1 MYPDPNQQ
9 QQPPQS
15 QPPQPQRPPVPPQ
28 GAPQAPY
35 GQPNI
40 SPLPDSVP
48 PLGDYT
54 HPIPDPPKHTY
65 HPKRFMLVLGVF
77 VGLCIVAVGV
87 MLAFALMPP
96 SSTKPKASPSKDS
109 SKTSSDSTLT
119 AATAIKHVKEYF
131 KGTETAKSPIMRP
144 IKAPNMNYYTVV
156 SDVSPLVS
164 VAGEVAP
171 SVATAQINS
180 IVHSLDGDGFTKVVV
195 TDGSGANNYQAYFV
209 HKDVVCEADQV
220 KPKDAKANHWIEA
233 KCLDMSTYSS
243 YASEQAGFANIYT
256 PLSAT
261 SVLYGFVGKATI
273 TDGSVAGY
281 KRGKIQV
288 STVIN
293 DQMTTDG
300 KFAVYYQTPDGLW
313 HYFADQDNVAIEC
326 EKYST
331 KDQQSAYSGTPCRS
345 LKTGTMSTVPVPK
358 KGNY

>member
-9 QQPPQS
+9 QPPNQPPQ
-15 QPPQPQRPPVPPQ
+15 QTPPQ
-28 GAPQAPY
+28 GPPPESQY
-35 GQPNI
+35 GQQPPI
-40 SPLPDSVP
+40 TPLPDSVP
-48 PLGDYT
+48 PLSDYM
-54 HPIPDPPKHTY
+54 HPIVDPPKHTY
-65 HPKRFMLVLGVF
+65 HPKRFMIALGVF
-77 VGLCIVAVGV
+77 VGICIIGVGV
-87 MLAFALMPP
+87 MLAFALMPQ
-96 SSTKPKASPSKDS
+96 SNTKQKTTNSNST

-144 IKAPNMNYYTVV
+144 IKAPNTNYYTVV
-156 SDVSPLVS
+156 SDVAPLVS
-164 VAGEVAP
+164 VAGEVTP
-171 SVATAQINS
+171 DKGEAQINS
-180 IVHSLDGDGFTKVVV
+180 IVHSLDGDGFAKTVA
-195 TDGSGANNYQAYFV
+195 TDGSGTANYQAYFV
-209 HKDVVCEADQV
+209 RKDVICEADLV
-220 KPKDAKANHWIEA
+220 KPKDVKANQWVEA

-243 YASEQAGFANIYT
+243 YANDQAGFANIYT

-300 KFAVYYQTPDGLW
+300 KFAIYYQTPDGLW

-326 EKYST
+326 EKYVT

-358 KGNY
+358 KGSY

>member
-9 QQPPQS
+9 QQPPNQS
-15 QPPQPQRPPVPPQ
+15 PQQTPPQPQ
-28 GAPQAPY
+28 Y
-35 GQPNI
+35 GQPPI

-48 PLGDYT
+48 PLNDYT
-54 HPIPDPPKHTY
+54 HPIPDKPKSGY
-65 HPKRFMLVLGVF
+65 HPKRFMIALGVF
-77 VGLCIVAVGV
+77 VGVCIIGVGV
-87 MLAFALMPP
+87 MLAYALMPA
-96 SSTKPKASPSKDS
+96 SNTKPKTTTSKDT

-119 AATAIKHVKEYF
+119 ADTAIKHVKEYF
-131 KGTETAKSPIMRP
+131 KGAEVAKSPIMRP
-144 IKAPNMNYYTVV
+144 IKAPNTNYYTVV
-156 SDVSPLVS
+156 SDVAPLIS

-171 SVATAQINS
+171 DKAAAQIDS
-180 IVHSLDGDGFTKVVV
+180 IVHSLDGDGFTKTVV
-195 TDGSGANNYQAYFV
+195 TDGSGATNYQAYFV
-209 HKDVVCEADQV
+209 RKDVICEADLV
-220 KPKDAKANHWIEA
+220 KPADVKANQWIEA
-233 KCLDMSTYSS
+233 KCLDVSTYST
-243 YASEQAGFANIYT
+243 YASEQAGFVNIYT

-261 SVLYGFVGKATI
+261 SVLYGFVGKPTI

-300 KFAVYYQTPDGLW
+300 KFAIYYQTPDGLW

-326 EKYST
+326 EKYIT

-358 KGNY
+358 KGSY

>member
-9 QQPPQS
+9 QQPPNQ
-15 QPPQPQRPPVPPQ
+15 QQQQAPPQ
-28 GAPQAPY
+28 GPPPQY
-35 GQPNI
+35 GQQPPI

-54 HPIPDPPKHTY
+54 HPIPDKPKSGY
-65 HPKRFMLVLGVF
+65 HPKRFMIALGVF
-77 VGLCIVAVGV
+77 VGLCIVGVGV
-87 MLAFALMPP
+87 MLAFALMPA
-96 SSTKPKASPSKDS
+96 SNTKPKTTTSKDT

-119 AATAIKHVKEYF
+119 ADTAIKHVKEYF
-131 KGTETAKSPIMRP
+131 KGAEVAKSPIMRP
-144 IKAPNMNYYTVV
+144 IKAPNTNYYTVV
-156 SDVSPLVS
+156 SDVAPLVS

-171 SVATAQINS
+171 DKSLAQIDS
-180 IVHSLDGDGFTKVVV
+180 IVHSLDGDGFAKTIV
-195 TDGSGANNYQAYFV
+195 TDGSGTANYQAYFV
-209 HKDVVCEADQV
+209 RKDVICEADLV
-220 KPKDAKANHWIEA
+220 KPADAKANQWIEA
-233 KCLDMSTYSS
+233 KCLDMSAYST
-243 YASEQAGFANIYT
+243 YASEQAGFVNIYT

-261 SVLYGFVGKATI
+261 SVLYGFVGKPTV

-300 KFAVYYQTPDGLW
+300 KFAIYYQTPDGIW

-326 EKYST
+326 EKYVT

-345 LKTGTMSTVPVPK
+345 LKTGAVSTVPVPK
-358 KGNY
+358 KGSY